1 LILAVHVQAA
11 ELAAQLQ
18 ILGAEKAEVASA
30 LEALQAQHT
39 AATKAA
45 AEAAATAAQAL
56 SQLEAQKASMEERV
70 VELTVTA
77 QEHAKYQQELEGM
90 ATVPS
95 STHTTWPPAIC
106 HTGPISVASVFTVL
120 YPCQSSASFWHALR
134 CAPDRLIRE
143 VSAIH
148 TPFCHMPG

>member
-1 LILAVHVQAA
+1 MQAA

-18 ILGAEKAEVASA
+18 TLGAQKAEVATV

-39 AATKAA
+39 AATESA

-56 SQLEAQKASMEERV
+56 SQLEAQKASLEEQV

-106 HTGPISVASVFTVL
+106 HIGPISVASVFIML
-120 YPCQSSASFWHALR
+120 YPCQSSASFWHVLR
-134 CAPDRLIRE
+134 CAPDCRIHE